1 MSILALTE
9 HVVVTIP
16 ANTPIY
22 VVLEKNANAKSAS
35 AGTPN
40 DGPPLSNS
48 ANTDELRQLL
58 QLQRELRQTATPEE
72 K

>member
-1 MSILALTE
+1 M
-9 HVVVTIP
+9 VTIP

-22 VVLEKNANAKSAS
+22 VVLEKNANDKTTS
-35 AGTPN
+35 AGTPG

-58 QLQRELRQTATPEE
+58 QLQRELRQTETKAE